1 MMKTPAELEYI
12 EADMLSWEYGGSF
25 LEAELIPY

>member
-1 MMKTPAELEYI
+1 MKTPAELEYI
-12 EADMLSWEYGGSF
+12 EADMLSWEYGGSL